1 MQASDLLPIKQLPLP
16 PPYQVSFLPSC
27 VKADHGDNINMNMI
41 GTYSVDSFYHRRSGW
56 RYTRPAIPIHNF

>member
-41 GTYSVDSFYHRRSGW
+41 GTYSVDSFYHRR
-56 RYTRPAIPIHNF
+56 